1 MKQYQ
6 KNTHGPLGG
15 IRVIDMSRLIAGN
28 MLSLQ
33 LGDFGAEVIKIET
46 PGKGDDLRSWKTDG
60 VEAFW
65 KVYCRN
71 KKSLS
76 LNLRNDDAKTVF
88 NKLVPT
94 AHVLIENFRPG
105 TLEKMGYGPDV
116 LHTLCPKLI
125 IIRISGWGQ
134 DGPYRHKPGFGTLVE
149 AMTGFAAMN
158 GYGDRPPVLPPLAM
172 ADMIAGIT
180 GAFAATVALREAER
194 DGGKGQVIDLPLFDP
209 MLGILGPQAADFKVT
224 GGVTQREGSAWQ
236 RSAPR
241 NVYETSAGGYV
252 SLSASMQGMC
262 EQLFKAM
269 GREEL
274 IHDMRFLTNSD
285 RVRNRDEL
293 DAIIQNWMRQR
304 PRDEVLGYFDK
315 LGITVGP
322 VSDIAELVD
331 HPFIKGRGIIEEYPD
346 EEMDGVPMHAVTPRL
361 SQTPGAVRSPAPK
374 LGEHNSELLEELGYS
389 AKAQAKLKKDG
400 AI

>member
-1 MKQYQ
+1 
-6 KNTHGPLGG
+6 
-15 IRVIDMSRLIAGN
+15 
-28 MLSLQ
+28 
-33 LGDFGAEVIKIET
+33 
-46 PGKGDDLRSWKTDG
+46 
-60 VEAFW
+60 
-65 KVYCRN
+65 
-71 KKSLS
+71 
-76 LNLRNDDAKTVF
+76 
-88 NKLVPT
+88 
-94 AHVLIENFRPG
+94 NFRPG
-105 TLEKMGYGPDV
+105 TLEKMGYGPDA
-116 LHTLCPKLI
+116 LHKLNPKLI
-125 IIRISGWGQ
+125 IIRVSGWGQ

-180 GAFAATVALREAER
+180 GAFAAMVALREAER

-209 MLGILGPQAADFKVT
+209 MLGILGPQAADYKVT
-224 GGVTQREGSAWQ
+224 GDVTPREGSAWQ

-241 NVYETSAGGYV
+241 NVYETSDGGFV

-274 IHDMRFLTNSD
+274 IHDMRFRTNSD
-285 RVRNRDEL
+285 RVQNRDEL

-304 PRDEVLGYFDK
+304 PRDEILEFFDK
-315 LGITVGP
+315 QGITVGP
-322 VSDIAELVD
+322 VSDIAELMD

-346 EEMDGVPMHAVTPRL
+346 DEMEAVPMHAVTPRL
-361 SQTPGAVRSPAPK
+361 SATPGAIRSPAPK
-374 LGEHNSELLEELGYS
+374 LGEHNAELLKELGYD
-389 AKAQAKLKKDG
+389 AKAQAKLKDQG